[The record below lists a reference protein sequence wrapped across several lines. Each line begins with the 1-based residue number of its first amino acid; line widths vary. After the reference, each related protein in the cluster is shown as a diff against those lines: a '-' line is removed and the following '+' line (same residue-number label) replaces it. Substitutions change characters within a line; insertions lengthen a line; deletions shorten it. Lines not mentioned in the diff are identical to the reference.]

1 MMQNVSTE
9 KAVRNQIASA
19 RMEGF
24 RFSDKS
30 VELIKKYTDNSISHD
45 ELLAAVARLCA
56 KRA

>member
-1 MMQNVSTE
+1 MNDVSTE

-24 RFSDKS
+24 RFSREA
-30 VELIKKYTDNSISHD
+30 VELIRKYTDSSISHD
-45 ELLAAVARLCA
+45 ELLSAVSRICA